1 MAQIKITTGNR
12 KTINVKGN
20 LTFTTELLRNEV
32 NEEYILVRGQM
43 VTHKYI
49 EDIFKIETHR
59 YLLSDIKVY
68 RETFG
73 SDDFS
78 ILYEFEAKDYTIK
91 NGATNLSNELI
102 EEIEKELYALSDSNR
117 WEGDDE

>member
-1 MAQIKITTGNR
+1 MEVNKLAQIKITTGNR
-12 KTINVKGN
+12 KTINIKGN
-20 LTFTTELLRNEV
+20 ITFTTELLTNEV

-78 ILYEFEAKDYTIK
+78 ILYEFM
-91 NGATNLSNELI
+91 NLKQKIILLKMELQI
-102 EEIEKELYALSDSNR
+102 
-117 WEGDDE
+117 

>member
-1 MAQIKITTGNR
+1 MNLVLQIKHFLAKHGFSLERIYNIEPDPGLGNGGLGR
-12 KTINVKGN
+12 LASCYMDA
-20 LTFTTELLRNEV
+20 LTSND
-32 NEEYILVRGQM
+32 YPIMG
-43 VTHKYI
+43 
-49 EDIFKIETHR
+49 
-59 YLLSDIKVY
+59 
-68 RETFG
+68 
-73 SDDFS
+73 FS